1 MCTNFWVSKIS
12 AQIFAQLFA
21 QIFRLKNIRANF
33 CAIICSNFLVET
45 IPSVMKFGMQESEL
59 ISWTA
64 WHHAYVEFFT
74 NVLTINEKDAFQ
86 CTDCGPRPKVLVID
100 GIAMGIQKGELEKH
114 KDIVVKDLPRKSK
127 KEFSGSCF
135 QDRMFIK
142 LPKNRKLLK
151 SAAQKEEWPVL
162 CSTVIQSLTIIMKLR
177 WPKKRPKLEHD
188 DGMEK
193 FCLFLRTF
201 DRSIK
206 PSRNCLTIMES
217 NNSDNSNNTGI

>member
-1 MCTNFWVSKIS
+1 MRHDYFLAFICANICTNFWVSKIFV
-12 AQIFAQLFA
+12 QIFAQLFA

-33 CAIICSNFLVET
+33 CAIICSYFWVET

-64 WHHAYVEFFT
+64 WHHACVEFFT

-86 CTDCGPRPKVLVID
+86 CTDCGPRPKVVVID

-142 LPKNRKLLK
+142 LPKNRKLL
-151 SAAQKEEWPVL
+151 
-162 CSTVIQSLTIIMKLR
+162 TVIQSLTIIMKLR
-177 WPKKRPKLEHD
+177 WPK
-188 DGMEK
+188 
-193 FCLFLRTF
+193 
-201 DRSIK
+201 
-206 PSRNCLTIMES
+206 NVQ
-217 NNSDNSNNTGI
+217 N